1 MLFNDYGLNKNSGY
15 TNTVLQYRMRL
26 FRHYRKTAATH
37 ERGFTLLELS
47 IVLLV
52 LSLVAGGVL
61 AIMTQ
66 ELRRSK
72 QSELQS
78 KMDAIQE
85 AMIKFRRQNN
95 RLPCPADGAIALSEE
110 KFGLE
115 AANNGTCDGDP
126 AANFN
131 DTENTA
137 GGVVPIKSLGLPDD
151 YMFDPW
157 GGRFSYVVD
166 IRMTAPLAFTT
177 YPVTSTTI
185 GSITVLDGA
194 SENRTTNAIAVIISH
209 GNNGHGAFQL
219 SGLRKSARS
228 SNTDELMNCYC
239 DENATATTFDNT
251 FIMRPH
257 TGSTSTSASG
267 FDDVLRYWVRSQM
280 FSPADIGMR

>member
-1 MLFNDYGLNKNSGY
+1 MRSYRHHGKTNLTLFS
-15 TNTVLQYRMRL
+15 
-26 FRHYRKTAATH
+26 
-37 ERGFTLLELS
+37 GFTLLELS

-52 LSLVAGGVL
+52 LSLVAGGAL

-66 ELRRSK
+66 EIRRNK
-72 QSELQS
+72 QNELQT

-95 RLPCPADGAIALSEE
+95 RLPCPADATIALSEE
-110 KFGLE
+110 KFGME
-115 AANNGTCDGDP
+115 ASNAGTCDGDP

-131 DTENTA
+131 DTENTV
-137 GGVVPIKSLGLPDD
+137 GGVVPVKSLGLPDD

-166 IRMTAPLAFTT
+166 MRMTAPLAFTT

-185 GSITVLDGA
+185 GSITVLDVA
-194 SENRTTNAIAVIISH
+194 SNNRTTNAIAVLISH
-209 GNNGHGAFQL
+209 GNNGHGAYQL

-228 SNTDELMNCYC
+228 SNTDEQMNCYC
-239 DENATATTFDNT
+239 DENATATTFDNI

-257 TGSTSTSASG
+257 TGSTSSSTGS
-267 FDDVLRYWVRSQM
+267 FDDVVRYWVRSQM